1 MTEEISYKLEVFEGP
16 LDLLLSLISKNKVDI
31 YDIPISLI
39 FDQYMDYIDKLQEL
53 NMDVASSFIVMAS
66 ELMLIKSRMLLPKP
80 KNEEEEDPRDDL
92 VTLLLMY
99 QQAKKCAQE
108 LSERWDTYSGRYIKE
123 TDEVL
128 VDKNFVSDQDTAYLV
143 KALEKLVLRIKLDK
157 AAENEDS
164 TVTLNSIVRKKPA
177 SVSARTRFIL
187 EHLKERGHI
196 LFEDLMLMSESRSE
210 LVASFIALLT
220 LISVQRVMVSLEDP
234 ENPMVVMKEGGEN
247 VNIEDIGLVSED
259 IGLPIEDDEE

>member
-157 AAENEDS
+157 AANNKLHGELGVISTKDS
-164 TVTLNSIVRKKPA
+164 KIPVVVRTVTP
-177 SVSARTRFIL
+177 
-187 EHLKERGHI
+187 
-196 LFEDLMLMSESRSE
+196 
-210 LVASFIALLT
+210 IA
-220 LISVQRVMVSLEDP
+220 
-234 ENPMVVMKEGGEN
+234 
-247 VNIEDIGLVSED
+247 
-259 IGLPIEDDEE
+259 